1 MTRVIGY
8 IRVSTG
14 EQADSGAGLQA
25 QRERI
30 EVECARRGWE
40 LVRVFEDAGLSGKST
55 DRPGF
60 EAALEYLQDCAAE
73 GIVVSNL
80 DRLTRSLKDFA
91 ELMEKARAG
100 QWNLVALDLGVDLST
115 PAGEFLA
122 HVMASVAQWERRI
135 ISQRTKSALAVKKA
149 QGVKL
154 GGPTKTTKETR
165 ELIRRRR
172 EAGESLAVIAAALNE
187 QGIETGRGGKRWYPS
202 SVQSAA
208 NAPD

>member
-8 IRVSTG
+8 VRVSTG
-14 EQADSGAGLQA
+14 EQADSGAGMQA

-30 EVECARRGWE
+30 DAECGRRGWD

-60 EAALEYLQDCAAE
+60 EAAIEFLRDRAAE
-73 GIVVSNL
+73 AIVVSNL

-91 ELMEKARAG
+91 ELMELARVEG
-100 QWNLVALDLGVDLST
+100 WNLVALDLGVDLST

-135 ISQRTKSALAVKKA
+135 ISQRTKSALAVKKS

-165 ELIRRRR
+165 ELIRQRRK
-172 EAGESLAVIAAALNE
+172 AGESLRQIAELLNE
-187 QGIETGRGGKRWYPS
+187 QGVTTGRGGVRWYPS
-202 SVQSAA
+202 TVAA
-208 NAPD
+208 AGNAQD